1 MFLSRCHTPSKMGKH
16 DAFVGQFGRTKPTG
30 ENAPVP
36 AQSAHS
42 WRKEV
47 RSRVGNGGFDVAH
60 APQRRSLRAPRRR
73 NPTEIGRQFGRT
85 KPTGENAPVPAESA
99 HFLRKEVRSRVGNG
113 GFDVAH
119 APCKR
124 SRHVDLPAGSTS
136 NDIHINLVDHGRPGS
151 RLYERPRREPRGQRR
166 SRRCPPYD
174 VVLPQFWRNEASAF
188 ARHMLTLSA
197 RSLAERSQ
205 QVRTLRS
212 RPSQRTPREK
222 RCAVGWATAASTLP
236 TRLASAPAP
245 SIHQRARAAT
255 TFISVRSIMED
266 PFRGSMIGH
275 AASRKGCAAG

>member
-1 MFLSRCHTPSKMGKH
+1 MFLSRCHTPSKMSKH

-36 AQSAHS
+36 AESAHS
-42 WRKEV
+42 
-47 RSRVGNGGFDVAH
+47 S
-60 APQRRSLRAPRRR
+60 
-73 NPTEIGRQFGRT
+73 
-85 KPTGENAPVPAESA
+85 
-99 HFLRKEVRSRVGNG
+99 RKEVRSRVGNG

-124 SRHVDLPAGSTS
+124 SRPVDSPAGSTS
-136 NDIHINLVDHGRPGS
+136 DDIHISPVDHGRTVS
-151 RLYERPRREPRGQRR
+151 RLHDRPRREPRGQRR

-174 VVLPQFWRNEASAF
+174 AVLPQFWRNEASAL
-188 ARHMLTLSA
+188 ARPMTTLSV
-197 RSLAERSQ
+197 RSLAERSQRRSLRRLAEETQKRSAGNLAERSQ

-236 TRLASAPAP
+236 TRLASSPAP